1 MFQKVLFSVFQ
12 IKIRKGRQSDIIP
25 MIREELQPVRATRSQ
40 DESQKVFWQDI
51 LDPESIMKNAS
62 KSNMEDDSNSHDPRS
77 GRDKSN
83 PGPI

>member
-1 MFQKVLFSVFQ
+1 
-12 IKIRKGRQSDIIP
+12 

-62 KSNMEDDSNSHDPRS
+62 KSNMEDDSNSHDPRYTLS
-77 GRDKSN
+77 STLIKLCLPLKLSFKLFL
-83 PGPI
+83 

>member
-1 MFQKVLFSVFQ
+1 
-12 IKIRKGRQSDIIP
+12 